1 MEICIINLVAILL
14 LSILLAGVMI
24 PQVLLI
30 AFRKKL
36 FDEPDERKIHKG
48 AVPRLGGLVFT
59 PVILFTVVI
68 VLGIN
73 IVMGTPVTL
82 LEMTD
87 EVTVEMMFEFCG
99 LILLYIVG
107 LADDLI
113 GVKYMAKFIV
123 QILCGV
129 LLVTGGLCV
138 DNLHGLLGIY
148 ELPTWL
154 SYAFTILI
162 VVFFTNAIN
171 LIDGVDGLASGLSI
185 AAALFY
191 GFIFVGLGNLMYAA
205 TAVATLGVVIPFY
218 YYNVFGNPNRGRK
231 IFMGDTGSLTLGFIL
246 TFMSIRVLSSI
257 ESEET
262 QSPNTFVLA
271 FAPMLIPCFDVVR
284 VFFRRIRHHKSPFL
298 PDRTHIHHKLMALG
312 MSSKVTMV
320 VIVCTAIVATLLNVW
335 LSVWININIL
345 VGVNLIVWIAVNM
358 TMSYIIAKR
367 KIDCDFNR

>member
-1 MEICIINLVAILL
+1 MINLAVILL
-14 LSILLAGVMI
+14 LSELLAGVMI

-36 FDEPDERKIHKG
+36 FDEPDERKIHKS

-68 VLGIN
+68 VLGFN
-73 IVMGTPVTL
+73 IVLGTPVTL
-82 LEMTD
+82 LHMTD
-87 EVTVEMMFEFCG
+87 DVTLEMMFEFCG

-107 LADDLI
+107 MADDLI

-123 QILCGV
+123 QIFCGM
-129 LLVTGGLCV
+129 LLVMGGLCV
-138 DNLHGLLGIY
+138 DNLYGLFGIY
-148 ELPTWL
+148 DLPVWL
-154 SYAFTILI
+154 SYALTVLV
-162 VVFFTNAIN
+162 VVFFTNAVN

-185 AAALFY
+185 GATLFY
-191 GFIFVGLGNLMYAA
+191 GCIFVALGNLMYAA
-205 TAVATLGVVIPFY
+205 TAIATLGVVIPFY
-218 YYNVFGNPNRGRK
+218 YYNVFGNPERGRK

-246 TFMSIRVLSSI
+246 TFLSIRLLNGI
-257 ESEET
+257 DN
-262 QSPNTFVLA
+262 QDPQLPNTFVLA
-271 FAPMLIPCFDVVR
+271 FAPMMIPCFDVVR

-320 VIVCTAIVATLLNVW
+320 VIVCTAIVCTLLNVW

-345 VGVNLIVWIAVNM
+345 VAVNVIIWIAANV
-358 TMSYIIAKR
+358 TMSHVIAKR
-367 KIDCDFNR
+367 KTDCDFNR